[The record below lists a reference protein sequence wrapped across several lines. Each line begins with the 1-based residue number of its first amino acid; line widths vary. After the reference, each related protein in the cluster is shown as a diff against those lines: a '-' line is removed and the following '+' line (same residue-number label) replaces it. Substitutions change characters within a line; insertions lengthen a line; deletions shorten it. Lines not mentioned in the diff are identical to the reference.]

1 MNSDLNPIVTRK
13 STAAE
18 KNSFQW
24 SQNSLFLNPQNSLD
38 LFPHPRP
45 IPPEFCINYCF
56 QMLLGGL
63 YIPKSINLKQQFIY
77 AKCGGQTECIMGDSL
92 IVNRISTTELK
103 VTQYVSAKISNQ

>member
-18 KNSFQW
+18 KNSFQS

-45 IPPEFCINYCF
+45 TPPPPEFCINYCF
-56 QMLLGGL
+56 QMLLGEL
-63 YIPKSINLKQQFIY
+63 YIPKSINLCKMWRANRVY
-77 AKCGGQTECIMGDSL
+77 YGGFANS
-92 IVNRISTTELK
+92 K
-103 VTQYVSAKISNQ
+103 

>member
-56 QMLLGGL
+56 QMLWEDCIFPRALIWNNSLFMQNVAG
-63 YIPKSINLKQQFIY
+63 KQSVLWGI
-77 AKCGGQTECIMGDSL
+77 
-92 IVNRISTTELK
+92 R
-103 VTQYVSAKISNQ
+103 

>member
-1 MNSDLNPIVTRK
+1 MKSDLNPIVTRK

-24 SQNSLFLNPQNSLD
+24 SQNSLFLNPQNSLY

-63 YIPKSINLKQQFIY
+63 YIPKSINLKQ
-77 AKCGGQTECIMGDSL
+77 
-92 IVNRISTTELK
+92 
-103 VTQYVSAKISNQ
+103 

>member
-1 MNSDLNPIVTRK
+1 MKSDLNPIVTRK

-45 IPPEFCINYCF
+45 IPPRILHK
-56 QMLLGGL
+56 LL
-63 YIPKSINLKQQFIY
+63 F
-77 AKCGGQTECIMGDSL
+77 
-92 IVNRISTTELK
+92 
-103 VTQYVSAKISNQ
+103 SNAPERTVYSQEH

>member
-45 IPPEFCINYCF
+45 IPPPPRILHK
-56 QMLLGGL
+56 LL
-63 YIPKSINLKQQFIY
+63 F
-77 AKCGGQTECIMGDSL
+77 
-92 IVNRISTTELK
+92 
-103 VTQYVSAKISNQ
+103 SNAPGRTVYSQEH